1 VEVLTVINISNNQA
15 KTRPAYKHQATEM
28 SNLLPPLPSLP
39 ALSPPAPTGSGAL
52 LPAPAR
58 SGAFG
63 QVLADVSHR
72 GGMVQAQDG
81 DTLIGLVKAHYRQ
94 NQQPITEQQAM
105 RLAHQVAAR
114 NQIDN
119 PDLILTG
126 QKIDFSSLRMPALAR
141 GEAPGPLDL
150 HPRSAQ
156 SVAKLAN
163 ATPLTTNALA
173 SRPTA
178 WANSPAASGQHP
190 ILDKTLQRAVQKG
203 FVTAIDA
210 PAVKDKI
217 LALADRYNFQPDDFA
232 RLSLM
237 ESGGMNPQASNGNCH
252 GIIQFCDGPNRGAAS
267 VGFKDNPRAILGM
280 GLLQQLDL
288 VDRYF
293 SQAGLRVKGPPIGL
307 DDLYLTVLTPAARQ
321 ETRPDAPLPIAG
333 PQARYLHVGQ
343 DTRAPITRNSIL
355 AGLHTLT
362 NAILPQTVRAAAA
375 PVISALGKGGVTRLY
390 DEVAG
395 ALPTTLR

>member
-1 VEVLTVINISNNQA
+1 
-15 KTRPAYKHQATEM
+15 M
-28 SNLLPPLPSLP
+28 SNLLPPLPGLP
-39 ALSPPAPTGSGAL
+39 ALSPSAPSGSGAL
-52 LPAPAR
+52 LPAAGR
-58 SGAFG
+58 AGAFG
-63 QVLADVSHR
+63 QLLADAAPRSGV
-72 GGMVQAQDG
+72 VQAQKG
-81 DTLIGLVKAHYRQ
+81 DTMIGLVKAHYRQ
-94 NQQPITEQQAM
+94 NQQPISEHQAM

-119 PDLILTG
+119 PNLILTG
-126 QKIDFSSLRMPALAR
+126 QKIDFSSLQMPALAR
-141 GEAPGPLDL
+141 GEAPGPLEL
-150 HPRSAQ
+150 TPGQTR
-156 SVAKLAN
+156 SVAQL
-163 ATPLTTNALA
+163 ATPAALTANALA
-173 SRPTA
+173 SRPAA
-178 WANSPAASGQHP
+178 WVGTPAANGQHP
-190 ILDKTLQRAVQKG
+190 VLDKTLDRAVAKG
-203 FVTAIDA
+203 FVSAKEIS
-210 PAVKDKI
+210 AVKDKI

-288 VDRYF
+288 VERYF

-343 DTRAPITRNSIL
+343 DTRGPITRNSIL

-362 NAILPQTVRAAAA
+362 NAMLPQVTRGVTT
-375 PVISALGKGGVTRLY
+375 PVANAVGKGGMTRLY
-390 DEVAG
+390 EEVASTLPTALPT

>member
-1 VEVLTVINISNNQA
+1 
-15 KTRPAYKHQATEM
+15 M
-28 SNLLPPLPSLP
+28 SNLLSPLPSLP
-39 ALSPPAPTGSGAL
+39 ALSPSAPSGGGAL
-52 LPAPAR
+52 LPAAGRP
-58 SGAFG
+58 GAFG
-63 QVLADVSHR
+63 QMLADVAPRS
-72 GGMVQAQDG
+72 GMVQAQEG

-119 PDLILTG
+119 PNLILTG
-126 QKIDFSSLRMPALAR
+126 QKIDFSNLQMPSLAR
-141 GEAPGPLDL
+141 SQSPGPLDL
-150 HPRSAQ
+150 SPRSAL
-156 SVAKLAN
+156 SVAQLAN
-163 ATPLTTNALA
+163 PAPLTANALA

-178 WANSPAASGQHP
+178 WTSHSASTGQHP
-190 ILDKTLQRAVQKG
+190 VLDKTLERAVAKG
-203 FVTAIDA
+203 FVPAA
-210 PAVKDKI
+210 EVSAVKDRI

-252 GIIQFCDGPNRGAAS
+252 GIIQFCNGSNRGAAA

-343 DTRAPITRNSIL
+343 DTRGPITRNSIL

-362 NAILPQTVRAAAA
+362 NALLPQAPRATATPLLGA
-375 PVISALGKGGVTRLY
+375 VGKGNLTRLY
-390 DEVAG
+390 DEVAST
-395 ALPTTLR
+395 LPTAVR

>member
-1 VEVLTVINISNNQA
+1 
-15 KTRPAYKHQATEM
+15 M

-39 ALSPPAPTGSGAL
+39 ALSPSAPSGGGAL
-52 LPAPAR
+52 LPASGR
-58 SGAFG
+58 TGAFG
-63 QVLADVSHR
+63 QLLADATPRS
-72 GGMVQAQDG
+72 GMVQAQEG

-94 NQQPITEQQAM
+94 NQQPISEQQAM

-114 NQIDN
+114 NQIDDPN
-119 PDLILTG
+119 LILTG
-126 QKIDFSSLRMPALAR
+126 QKIDFSSLQMPALAR
-141 GEAPGPLDL
+141 GEAPGPLEL
-150 HPRSAQ
+150 NA
-156 SVAKLAN
+156 AKTQAVSQ
-163 ATPLTTNALA
+163 LTTSAALTANALA

-178 WANSPAASGQHP
+178 WAGKTAANGQHP
-190 ILDKTLQRAVQKG
+190 VLDKTLDRAVAKG
-203 FVTAIDA
+203 FVPAKEI

-237 ESGGMNPQASNGNCH
+237 ESGGLNPQASNGNCH

-288 VDRYF
+288 VERYF
-293 SQAGLRVKGPPIGL
+293 SQAGLRVNGPPIGL

-343 DTRAPITRNSIL
+343 DTRGPITRNSIL

-362 NAILPQTVRAAAA
+362 NAMLPPIARTAVA
-375 PVISALGKGGVTRLY
+375 PVAEAVGKAGMTRLY
-390 DEVAG
+390 EEVAG
-395 ALPTTLR
+395 TLPTALPSALPTALR

>member
-1 VEVLTVINISNNQA
+1 
-15 KTRPAYKHQATEM
+15 M
-28 SNLLPPLPSLP
+28 SNPLTPLPSLP
-39 ALSPPAPTGSGAL
+39 ALSPIAPSGNGAL
-52 LPAPAR
+52 LPATGRA
-58 SGAFG
+58 GAFG
-63 QVLADVSHR
+63 QMLADVAPRSGR
-72 GGMVQAQDG
+72 VQAQEG

-94 NQQPITEQQAM
+94 NQQHITEQQAM
-105 RLAHQVAAR
+105 RLAHQVAAH

-119 PDLILTG
+119 PNLILTG

-141 GEAPGPLDL
+141 SEAPGPLDL
-150 HPRSAQ
+150 SPRSAQ
-156 SVAKLAN
+156 SVAQLASPP
-163 ATPLTTNALA
+163 PLTANALA
-173 SRPTA
+173 SRPAA
-178 WANSPAASGQHP
+178 WASHSASTGQHP
-190 ILDKTLQRAVQKG
+190 VLDKTLERAVAKG
-203 FVTAIDA
+203 FVPAA
-210 PAVKDKI
+210 EVSAVKDRV

-252 GIIQFCDGPNRGAAS
+252 GIIQFCNGPNRGAAA

-343 DTRAPITRNSIL
+343 DTRGPITRNSIL

-362 NAILPQTVRAAAA
+362 NALLPQAARNAAA
-375 PVISALGKGGVTRLY
+375 PVLGALGKGGMTRLY
-390 DEVAG
+390 DEVASTLPA
-395 ALPTTLR
+395 ALPTAAPNALR

>member
-1 VEVLTVINISNNQA
+1 
-15 KTRPAYKHQATEM
+15 M
-28 SNLLPPLPSLP
+28 SNPLTPLPSLP
-39 ALSPPAPTGSGAL
+39 ALSPIAPSGNGAL
-52 LPAPAR
+52 LPATGRA
-58 SGAFG
+58 GAFG
-63 QVLADVSHR
+63 QMLADVAPRSGR
-72 GGMVQAQDG
+72 VQAQEG

-105 RLAHQVAAR
+105 RLAHQVAAH

-119 PDLILTG
+119 PNLILTG

-141 GEAPGPLDL
+141 SEAPGPLDL
-150 HPRSAQ
+150 SPRSAQ
-156 SVAKLAN
+156 SVAQLASPP
-163 ATPLTTNALA
+163 PLTANALA
-173 SRPTA
+173 SRPAA
-178 WANSPAASGQHP
+178 WASHSASTGQHP
-190 ILDKTLQRAVQKG
+190 VLDKTLERAVAKG
-203 FVTAIDA
+203 FVPAA
-210 PAVKDKI
+210 EVSAVKDRV

-252 GIIQFCDGPNRGAAS
+252 GIIQFCNGPNRGAAA

-343 DTRAPITRNSIL
+343 DTRGPITRNSIL

-362 NAILPQTVRAAAA
+362 NALLPQAARNAAA
-375 PVISALGKGGVTRLY
+375 PVLGALGKGGMTRLY
-390 DEVAG
+390 DEVASTLPA
-395 ALPTTLR
+395 ALPTAAPNALR

>member
-1 VEVLTVINISNNQA
+1 
-15 KTRPAYKHQATEM
+15 M
-28 SNLLPPLPSLP
+28 SNLLSPLPSLP
-39 ALSPPAPTGSGAL
+39 ALSPPAPSGSGAL
-52 LPAPAR
+52 LPAAGRP
-58 SGAFG
+58 GAFG
-63 QVLADVSHR
+63 QMLADVAPRS
-72 GGMVQAQDG
+72 GMVQAQEG

-119 PDLILTG
+119 PNLILTG
-126 QKIDFSSLRMPALAR
+126 QKIDFSSLQMPTLAR
-141 GEAPGPLDL
+141 SEAPGPLDL
-150 HPRSAQ
+150 SPRSAR
-156 SVAKLAN
+156 SVAQLASP
-163 ATPLTTNALA
+163 APLTANALA
-173 SRPTA
+173 SRPAA
-178 WANSPAASGQHP
+178 WASHSASTGQHP
-190 ILDKTLQRAVQKG
+190 VLDKTLERAVAKG
-203 FVTAIDA
+203 FVPAA
-210 PAVKDKI
+210 EVSAVKERI
-217 LALADRYNFQPDDFA
+217 MALADRYNFQPDDFA

-252 GIIQFCDGPNRGAAS
+252 GIIQFCNGPNRGAAA

-343 DTRAPITRNSIL
+343 DTRGPITRNSIL
-355 AGLHTLT
+355 AGLHNLT
-362 NAILPQTVRAAAA
+362 NALLPQAPRAAGA
-375 PVISALGKGGVTRLY
+375 PVVGAVGKGSLTRLY
-390 DEVAG
+390 DEVAST
-395 ALPTTLR
+395 LPTDVR

>member
-1 VEVLTVINISNNQA
+1 
-15 KTRPAYKHQATEM
+15 M

-39 ALSPPAPTGSGAL
+39 ALSPSAPSGGGAM
-52 LPAPAR
+52 LPASGRA
-58 SGAFG
+58 GAFG
-63 QVLADVSHR
+63 QLLADASPR
-72 GGMVQAQDG
+72 SGMVQAQEG

-94 NQQPITEQQAM
+94 NQQPISEPLAM

-119 PDLILTG
+119 PNLILTG
-126 QKIDFSSLRMPALAR
+126 QKIDFSSLQMPALAR
-141 GEAPGPLDL
+141 GEAPGPLEL
-150 HPRSAQ
+150 NA
-156 SVAKLAN
+156 AKTQALSQ
-163 ATPLTTNALA
+163 LTTSAALTANALA
-173 SRPTA
+173 SRPTTWVGKSA
-178 WANSPAASGQHP
+178 ANGQHP
-190 ILDKTLQRAVQKG
+190 VLDKTLDRAVAKG
-203 FVTAIDA
+203 FVPAKEI

-237 ESGGMNPQASNGNCH
+237 ESGGLNPQASNGNCH

-288 VDRYF
+288 VERYF
-293 SQAGLRVKGPPIGL
+293 SQAGLRVNGPPIGL

-343 DTRAPITRNSIL
+343 DTRGPITRNSIL

-362 NAILPQTVRAAAA
+362 NAMLPQVARAAAA
-375 PVISALGKGGVTRLY
+375 PVAEAVGKGGMTRLY
-390 DEVAG
+390 EEVAG
-395 ALPTTLR
+395 TLPTALPSALPTALR

>member
-1 VEVLTVINISNNQA
+1 
-15 KTRPAYKHQATEM
+15 M

-39 ALSPPAPTGSGAL
+39 ALSPAAPMGGGTALPVAGRGA
-52 LPAPAR
+52 
-58 SGAFG
+58 AFG
-63 QVLADVSHR
+63 QVLADVAPHR
-72 GGMVQAQDG
+72 SVVQAQEG

-105 RLAHQVAAR
+105 RLAHAVAAR

-126 QKIDFSSLRMPALAR
+126 QKIDFSSLQMPALAR
-141 GEAPGPLDL
+141 GLPPGPLEL
-150 HPRSAQ
+150 NASAAQ
-156 SVAKLAN
+156 AVARLG
-163 ATPLTTNALA
+163 ATSPPTLTADALA
-173 SRPTA
+173 TRPAA
-178 WANSPAASGQHP
+178 WHQPPAASGSHP
-190 ILDKTLQRAVQKG
+190 VLDQTLARAVAKG
-203 FVTAIDA
+203 FVPAAEI
-210 PAVKDKI
+210 PAVRDKI

-237 ESGGMNPQASNGNCH
+237 ESGGMNPEASNGNCH

-362 NAILPQTVRAAAA
+362 NAMLPPPPRNTAA
-375 PVISALGKGGVTRLY
+375 PMAGAVGKGSVARLY
-390 DEVAG
+390 DQVAST
-395 ALPTTLR
+395 LPTDLR

>member
-1 VEVLTVINISNNQA
+1 
-15 KTRPAYKHQATEM
+15 M

-39 ALSPPAPTGSGAL
+39 ALSPPAPTGSGGL
-52 LPAPAR
+52 LPASGR

-63 QVLADVSHR
+63 QMLAEVSPR
-72 GGMVQAQDG
+72 SGKVQAQEG

-94 NQQPITEQQAM
+94 NQQPITEHQAM

-119 PDLILTG
+119 PNLILTG
-126 QKIDFSSLRMPALAR
+126 QKIDFSSLLMPALAR

-150 HPRSAQ
+150 NARSAQ
-156 SVAKLAN
+156 SVAQLASSS
-163 ATPLTTNALA
+163 TLTTNALA
-173 SRPTA
+173 NRPIA
-178 WANSPAASGQHP
+178 WASHPAPNGQHP
-190 ILDKTLQRAVQKG
+190 VLDKTLERAIAKG
-203 FVTAIDA
+203 FVTASDA

-293 SQAGLRVKGPPIGL
+293 SQAGLRVKGPPVGL

-321 ETRPDAPLPIAG
+321 ETRPDAPLSIAG

-355 AGLHTLT
+355 SGLHTLT
-362 NAILPQTVRAAAA
+362 NALLPQAPRDALA
-375 PVISALGKGGVTRLY
+375 PVLGAVGKGGVARLY
-390 DEVAG
+390 DEVANT
-395 ALPTTLR
+395 LPTALR

>member
-1 VEVLTVINISNNQA
+1 
-15 KTRPAYKHQATEM
+15 M

-39 ALSPPAPTGSGAL
+39 ALSPPAPTGSGGL
-52 LPAPAR
+52 LPASGR

-63 QVLADVSHR
+63 QVLAEVSPR
-72 GGMVQAQDG
+72 SGKVQAQEG

-94 NQQPITEQQAM
+94 NQQPITEHQAM

-119 PDLILTG
+119 PNLILTG
-126 QKIDFSSLRMPALAR
+126 QKIDFSSLLMPALAR

-150 HPRSAQ
+150 NARSAQ
-156 SVAKLAN
+156 SVAQLASSS
-163 ATPLTTNALA
+163 TLTTNALA
-173 SRPTA
+173 NRPIA
-178 WANSPAASGQHP
+178 WASHPAPNGQHP
-190 ILDKTLQRAVQKG
+190 VLDKTLERAIAKG
-203 FVTAIDA
+203 FVTASDG

-293 SQAGLRVKGPPIGL
+293 SQAGLRVKGPPVGL

-321 ETRPDAPLPIAG
+321 ETRPDAPLSIAG

-362 NAILPQTVRAAAA
+362 NALLPQAPRDALA
-375 PVISALGKGGVTRLY
+375 PVLGAVGKGGVARLY
-390 DEVAG
+390 DEVANT
-395 ALPTTLR
+395 LPTALR

>member
-1 VEVLTVINISNNQA
+1 
-15 KTRPAYKHQATEM
+15 M

-39 ALSPPAPTGSGAL
+39 ALSPPAPTGSGGL
-52 LPAPAR
+52 LPASGR

-63 QVLADVSHR
+63 QVLAEVSPR
-72 GGMVQAQDG
+72 SGKVQAQEG

-94 NQQPITEQQAM
+94 NQQPITEHQAM

-119 PDLILTG
+119 PNLILTG
-126 QKIDFSSLRMPALAR
+126 QKIDFSSLLMPALAR

-150 HPRSAQ
+150 NARSAQ
-156 SVAKLAN
+156 SVAQLASSS
-163 ATPLTTNALA
+163 TLTTNALA
-173 SRPTA
+173 NRPIA
-178 WANSPAASGQHP
+178 WASHPAPNGQHP
-190 ILDKTLQRAVQKG
+190 VLDKTLERAIAKG
-203 FVTAIDA
+203 FVTASDA

-293 SQAGLRVKGPPIGL
+293 SQAGLRVKGPPVGL

-321 ETRPDAPLPIAG
+321 ETRPDAPLSIAG

-355 AGLHTLT
+355 SGLHTLT
-362 NAILPQTVRAAAA
+362 NALLPQA
-375 PVISALGKGGVTRLY
+375 PRDALSPVLGAVGKGGVARLY
-390 DEVAG
+390 DEVANT
-395 ALPTTLR
+395 LPTALR

>member
-1 VEVLTVINISNNQA
+1 
-15 KTRPAYKHQATEM
+15 M
-28 SNLLPPLPSLP
+28 SNLLSPLPSLP
-39 ALSPPAPTGSGAL
+39 ALSPPAPLGSGAL
-52 LPAPAR
+52 LPASGRP
-58 SGAFG
+58 GAFG
-63 QVLADVSHR
+63 QMLADVAPRS
-72 GGMVQAQDG
+72 GMVQAQEG

-126 QKIDFSSLRMPALAR
+126 QKIDFSNLQMPALAR
-141 GEAPGPLDL
+141 SESPGPLDL
-150 HPRSAQ
+150 SPRIAR
-156 SVAKLAN
+156 SVAQLASPS
-163 ATPLTTNALA
+163 PLTANALA
-173 SRPTA
+173 SRPAA
-178 WANSPAASGQHP
+178 WASHSASTGQHP
-190 ILDKTLQRAVQKG
+190 VLDKTLERAVAKG
-203 FVTAIDA
+203 FVPAA
-210 PAVKDKI
+210 EVSAVKDRI
-217 LALADRYNFQPDDFA
+217 LAMADRYNFQPDDFA

-252 GIIQFCDGPNRGAAS
+252 GIIQFCNGPNRGAAA
-267 VGFKDNPRAILGM
+267 VGFKDNPRDILGM

-343 DTRAPITRNSIL
+343 DTRGPITRNSIL
-355 AGLHTLT
+355 AGLHNLT
-362 NAILPQTVRAAAA
+362 NALLPQAPRATAA
-375 PVISALGKGGVTRLY
+375 PVLGTVGKGHLTRLY
-390 DEVAG
+390 DEVASTLPA
-395 ALPTTLR
+395 ALR

>member
-1 VEVLTVINISNNQA
+1 
-15 KTRPAYKHQATEM
+15 M
-28 SNLLPPLPSLP
+28 SNLLSPLPSLP
-39 ALSPPAPTGSGAL
+39 ALSPPAPSGSGGL
-52 LPAPAR
+52 LPVAGRP
-58 SGAFG
+58 GAFG
-63 QVLADVSHR
+63 QMLADVAPRS
-72 GGMVQAQDG
+72 GMVQAQEG

-126 QKIDFSSLRMPALAR
+126 QKIDFSNLQMPALAR
-141 GEAPGPLDL
+141 SESPGPLDL
-150 HPRSAQ
+150 SPRIAR
-156 SVAKLAN
+156 SVAQLASPS
-163 ATPLTTNALA
+163 PLTANALA
-173 SRPTA
+173 SRPAA
-178 WANSPAASGQHP
+178 WASHSASTGQHP
-190 ILDKTLQRAVQKG
+190 VLDKTLERAVAKG
-203 FVTAIDA
+203 FVPAA
-210 PAVKDKI
+210 EVSAVKDRI

-252 GIIQFCDGPNRGAAS
+252 GIIQFCNGPNRGAAA
-267 VGFKDNPRAILGM
+267 VGFKDNPRDILGM

-343 DTRAPITRNSIL
+343 DTRGPITRNSIL
-355 AGLHTLT
+355 AGLNNLT
-362 NAILPQTVRAAAA
+362 NALLPQAPRATAA
-375 PVISALGKGGVTRLY
+375 PVLGAVGKGHLTRLY
-390 DEVAG
+390 DEVAST
-395 ALPTTLR
+395 LPTAVR

>member
-1 VEVLTVINISNNQA
+1 
-15 KTRPAYKHQATEM
+15 M

-39 ALSPPAPTGSGAL
+39 ALGPPAPSGGGAL
-52 LPAPAR
+52 LPVPGRA
-58 SGAFG
+58 GAFG
-63 QVLADVSHR
+63 QVLADVAPR
-72 GGMVQAQDG
+72 GGMVQARDG
-81 DTLIGLVKAHYRQ
+81 DTLIGLVKAHHRQ

-119 PDLILTG
+119 PNLILTG
-126 QKIDFSSLRMPALAR
+126 QKIDFSSLQMPALAR
-141 GEAPGPLDL
+141 SETHGPLDL
-150 HPRSAQ
+150 DPSSARY
-156 SVAKLAN
+156 VAQLASPS
-163 ATPLTTNALA
+163 ALTAHALA
-173 SRPTA
+173 SRPAA
-178 WANSPAASGQHP
+178 WTSSPGATGPHP
-190 ILDKTLQRAVQKG
+190 VLDKTLERAVAKG
-203 FVTAIDA
+203 FVPAGQA

-267 VGFKDNPRAILGM
+267 VGLKDNPRAILGM

-293 SQAGLRVKGPPIGL
+293 SQAGLRVKGPPVGL

-321 ETRPDAPLPIAG
+321 ETRPDAPLSIAG

-355 AGLHTLT
+355 TGLHTLT
-362 NAILPQTVRAAAA
+362 NALLPQAPRDAAA
-375 PVISALGKGGVTRLY
+375 PVLGAVGKSGVTRLY
-390 DEVAG
+390 NEVANT
-395 ALPTTLR
+395 LPTTLR

>member
-1 VEVLTVINISNNQA
+1 
-15 KTRPAYKHQATEM
+15 M
-28 SNLLPPLPSLP
+28 SALLPPLPSLP
-39 ALSPPAPTGSGAL
+39 ALSTPAPSGSGAL
-52 LPAPAR
+52 LPASGR

-63 QVLADVSHR
+63 QLLADVSTR
-72 GGMVQAQDG
+72 AAVVQAQEG

-94 NQQPITEQQAM
+94 NQQPISEQQAM

-141 GEAPGPLDL
+141 SEAPGPLEL
-150 HPRSAQ
+150 APHKSQ
-156 SVAKLAN
+156 SVTQLA
-163 ATPLTTNALA
+163 APAALTANALA
-173 SRPTA
+173 SRPTT
-178 WANSPAASGQHP
+178 WADSQGVQGQHAV
-190 ILDKTLQRAVQKG
+190 LEKTLERAVAKG
-203 FVTAIDA
+203 FVPAHEA
-210 PAVKDKI
+210 AAVKERI

-237 ESGGMNPQASNGNCH
+237 ESGGMNPQATNGNCH

-343 DTRAPITRNSIL
+343 DTRGPITRNSIL
-355 AGLHTLT
+355 AGLHNLT
-362 NAILPQTVRAAAA
+362 NALLPQAARAAAT
-375 PVISALGKGGVTRLY
+375 PVLGAVGKGAMTRLY
-390 DEVAG
+390 DEVANT
-395 ALPTTLR
+395 LPTTLR

>member
-1 VEVLTVINISNNQA
+1 
-15 KTRPAYKHQATEM
+15 
-28 SNLLPPLPSLP
+28 LPPLPSLP
-39 ALSPPAPTGSGAL
+39 ALSPPAPSGSGAL
-52 LPAPAR
+52 LPAPGR
-58 SGAFG
+58 PGAFG
-63 QVLADVSHR
+63 QMLAEVAPRS
-72 GGMVQAQDG
+72 GVVQAQEG

-94 NQQPITEQQAM
+94 NQQPITEHQAM
-105 RLAHQVAAR
+105 RLAQQVAAR

-119 PDLILTG
+119 PNLILTG
-126 QKIDFSSLRMPALAR
+126 QKIDFSSLQMAALAR
-141 GEAPGPLDL
+141 SEAPGPLDL
-150 HPRSAQ
+150 SPRSAR
-156 SVAKLAN
+156 SVAQLASP
-163 ATPLTTNALA
+163 AALTANALA
-173 SRPTA
+173 SRPAA
-178 WANSPAASGQHP
+178 WASPSAINGQHP
-190 ILDKTLQRAVQKG
+190 VLDKTLERAVAKG
-203 FVTAIDA
+203 FVPAA
-210 PAVKDKI
+210 EVAAVKDRI

-252 GIIQFCDGPNRGAAS
+252 GIIQFCNGPNRGAAA

-293 SQAGLRVKGPPIGL
+293 SQAGLRVKGPPLGL

-343 DTRAPITRNSIL
+343 DTRSPITRNSIL

-362 NAILPQTVRAAAA
+362 NAMLPQVPRATAA
-375 PVISALGKGGVTRLY
+375 PVVGAVGKSHMTRLY
-390 DEVAG
+390 DEVAST
-395 ALPTTLR
+395 LPTELPTALR